1 MADLDIQMQRVV
13 NKAKS
18 NIYPITVPK
27 NVNVTPK
34 NKIPSSATNMQKVL
48 DSMGDMAF
56 SNGDDVV
63 YITDGSDAGSFEAPV
78 TEVDDSVVSLTKT
91 WSSAK
96 IKALFEL
103 LGVTFDSKLN
113 GTVTKATAADETPTD
128 QNTTNDETPDENT
141 TV

>member
-1 MADLDIQMQRVV
+1 MADIDVQMQRVV
-13 NKAKS
+13 KKVKS
-18 NIYPITVPK
+18 NVYPITVPK
-27 NVNVTPK
+27 NVNVIPN

-48 DSMGDMAF
+48 DSMGSMAF
-56 SNGDDVV
+56 SNGDDIV
-63 YITDGSDAGSFEAPV
+63 YIEDGSDGGNMAEPV

-113 GTVTKATAADETPTD
+113 GMIKKAAAADEVA
-128 QNTTNDETPDENT
+128 PDENT

>member
-1 MADLDIQMQRVV
+1 
-13 NKAKS
+13 
-18 NIYPITVPK
+18 
-27 NVNVTPK
+27 
-34 NKIPSSATNMQKVL
+34 
-48 DSMGDMAF
+48 MGSMAF

-63 YITDGSDAGSFEAPV
+63 YIEDGSDAGNFEAPV

-113 GTVTKATAADETPTD
+113 GSVTKAGAADETPTD
-128 QNTTNDETPDENT
+128 QTTTNDETPDENT

>member
-1 MADLDIQMQRVV
+1 MADIDVQMQRVV
-13 NKAKS
+13 KKVKS
-18 NIYPITVPK
+18 NVYPITVPK
-27 NVNVTPK
+27 NVNVTPN

-48 DSMGDMAF
+48 DSMGSMAF

-63 YITDGSDAGSFEAPV
+63 YIEDGSDGGNMVEPV

-113 GTVTKATAADETPTD
+113 GMIKKATAADEVA
-128 QNTTNDETPDENT
+128 PDENT
-141 TV
+141 II